1 MENSCF
7 LDLNEISW
15 LYKQES
21 IIFFLNL
28 FRFFIFVCCKAV
40 MLLFLFHIIN
50 KAFHFNC
57 LIAIIIVQVY
67 LVQQSRYTSTFW
79 CFIYISSVHFIY
91 ACSVLSMIWYIVAIS
106 ICMLIPHSMSL
117 KYFMCGTYVIISVL
131 ILRCWDFF
139 FKGKTC
145 RFTNDPWI
153 TLLLHGF

>member
-1 MENSCF
+1 MLTMQQLYYLPELVLFKALKSSSKSPQNLELSFFEYKSCRALENSCS

-91 ACSVLSMIWYIVAIS
+91 ACSVLSMIW
-106 ICMLIPHSMSL
+106 
-117 KYFMCGTYVIISVL
+117 
-131 ILRCWDFF
+131 
-139 FKGKTC
+139 
-145 RFTNDPWI
+145 
-153 TLLLHGF
+153 

>member
-1 MENSCF
+1 MQQLYYLPELVLFKALKSSSKSPQNLELSFFEYKSCRALENSCF
-7 LDLNEISW
+7 LDLNEIFW

-28 FRFFIFVCCKAV
+28 FRFFYFCVLQSCDA
-40 MLLFLFHIIN
+40 LFLFHIIN

-91 ACSVLSMIWYIVAIS
+91 ACSVLSMIW
-106 ICMLIPHSMSL
+106 
-117 KYFMCGTYVIISVL
+117 
-131 ILRCWDFF
+131 
-139 FKGKTC
+139 
-145 RFTNDPWI
+145 
-153 TLLLHGF
+153 

>member
-1 MENSCF
+1 MLTMQQLYYLPELVLFKALKSSSKSPQNLELSFFEYKSCRALENSCF

-28 FRFFIFVCCKAV
+28 FRFFFIFVCCKAV

-91 ACSVLSMIWYIVAIS
+91 ACSVLSMIW
-106 ICMLIPHSMSL
+106 
-117 KYFMCGTYVIISVL
+117 
-131 ILRCWDFF
+131 
-139 FKGKTC
+139 
-145 RFTNDPWI
+145 
-153 TLLLHGF
+153 

>member
-1 MENSCF
+1 MLTMQQLYYLPELVLFKALKSSSKSPQNLELSFFEYKSCRALENSCF

-28 FRFFIFVCCKAV
+28 FRFFFIFVCCKAV

-57 LIAIIIVQVY
+57 LIVIIIVQVY

-91 ACSVLSMIWYIVAIS
+91 ACSVLSMIW
-106 ICMLIPHSMSL
+106 
-117 KYFMCGTYVIISVL
+117 
-131 ILRCWDFF
+131 
-139 FKGKTC
+139 
-145 RFTNDPWI
+145 
-153 TLLLHGF
+153 

>member
-1 MENSCF
+1 MLTMQQLYYLPELVLFKGLKSSSKSPQNLELSFFEYKSCRALENSCF

-28 FRFFIFVCCKAV
+28 FRFFFIFVCCKAV

-91 ACSVLSMIWYIVAIS
+91 ACSVLSMIW
-106 ICMLIPHSMSL
+106 
-117 KYFMCGTYVIISVL
+117 
-131 ILRCWDFF
+131 
-139 FKGKTC
+139 
-145 RFTNDPWI
+145 
-153 TLLLHGF
+153 